1 MKFVAISNIR
11 TAWLTDSRADNR
23 KRLPET
29 AGFLTK
35 SENTGTMEECKA
47 QKHRL

>member
-1 MKFVAISNIR
+1 MKLVAMSNMKI
-11 TAWLTDSRADNR
+11 AWLTDSRADNR

-35 SENTGTMEECKA
+35 SENTGTVDECKA
-47 QKHRL
+47 QKQRW